1 MFENLTERLQN
12 IFKRLRGQGLLSEKD
27 IEETLREIRQALF
40 EADVHYKV
48 VKELLGKVKERALR
62 EEVLRSVTP
71 FQQILKILYEE
82 LVELLGKE
90 RSGINLSNTKP
101 TLIFLVGLQGS
112 GKTTTCAKLAH
123 KFIQEQ
129 KRVMLVAGDIFRP
142 AAVKQLEILGE
153 KIKAPVV
160 KEGNSAKE
168 IINNAIKI
176 GKEKL
181 MDILIV
187 DTTGRLHIDEEMMK
201 ELEDLTNTFYPSE
214 ILLVLDGMTG
224 QDAVNIAEKFS
235 QRILITGIILT
246 KLDGDAK
253 GGAALSVRAVTGKPI
268 KYIGVGEK
276 INDLEYFYPDRLAGR
291 ILGMGDIT
299 TLIEKIEANI
309 ELEKQAKLEEKLK
322 KAKFDLEDFYDQLKE
337 IRKVG
342 TLEQILDMLP
352 GIPKNKIKPELE
364 EKEIKK
370 FLAIIESM
378 TKEERKNP
386 SIINGG
392 RKLRIAKGS
401 GTKVQDVNRLLKQ
414 YFQALEL
421 VKQLSKGRKSS
432 IFPFI

>member
-12 IFKRLRGQGLLSEKD
+12 IFKRLRGKGLLSEKD
-27 IEETLREIRQALF
+27 VDEALREIRQALL

-48 VKELLGKVKERALR
+48 VKDLLNKVKEKALH
-62 EEVLRSVTP
+62 EEVLKSVTP

-82 LVELLGKE
+82 LVSLLGKE
-90 RSGINLSNTKP
+90 RSGINLGSIKP
-101 TLIFLVGLQGS
+101 ALIFLVGLQGS
-112 GKTTTCAKLAH
+112 GKTTTCAKLAY

-129 KRVMLVAGDIFRP
+129 RRVMLVAGDIYRP
-142 AAVKQLEILGE
+142 AAIKQLEVLGE
-153 KIKAPVV
+153 KIKVPVI
-160 KEGNSAKE
+160 KEGNSSKE
-168 IINNAIKI
+168 IIENAIKI

-187 DTTGRLHIDEEMMK
+187 DTTGRLHIDEEMMN
-201 ELEDLTNTFYPSE
+201 ELEDLINTFNPSE
-214 ILLVLDGMTG
+214 VLLVLDGMTG

-235 QRILITGIILT
+235 QRIPITGIILT
-246 KLDGDAK
+246 KLDGDAR

-268 KYIGVGEK
+268 KFIGVGEK

-291 ILGMGDIT
+291 ILGMGDLA
-299 TLIEKIEANI
+299 TLIEKIESNI
-309 ELEKQAKLEEKLK
+309 ELEKQARLEEKLK
-322 KAKFDLEDFYDQLKE
+322 KSKFDLEDFYEQLKE

-378 TKEERKNP
+378 TKEERRNP
-386 SIINGG
+386 SIINGS

-414 YFQALEL
+414 YFQTLEL
-421 VKQLSKGRKSS
+421 IKQFSKGKRS